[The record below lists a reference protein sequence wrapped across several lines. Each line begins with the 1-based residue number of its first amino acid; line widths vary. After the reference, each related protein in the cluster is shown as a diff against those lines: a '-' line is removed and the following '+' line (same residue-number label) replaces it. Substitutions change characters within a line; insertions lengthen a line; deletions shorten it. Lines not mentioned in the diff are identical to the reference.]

1 MEQLETSVISPERK
15 RYIETAINVLSAISG
30 TIETFKDKE
39 RLSTSKGFW
48 FHSLLTSLGYFALA
62 KDRYPTSNEK
72 EWVDAEKRDLRC
84 LKDNLIPLLPPQE
97 KEILYQVIQ
106 ERLPQYTSFIFS

>member
-15 RYIETAINVLSAISG
+15 RYTETTINVLSATLG
-30 TIETFKDKE
+30 TIEAFKDKE

-48 FHSLLTSLGYFALA
+48 FHYLLTSLGYFALA

-72 EWVDAEKRDLRC
+72 EWKDDEERDLSY
-84 LKDNLIPLLPPQE
+84 LKDNLLPLLPPQE
-97 KEILYQVIQ
+97 KEILHQVIQ
-106 ERLPQYTSFIFS
+106 ERLPQYTSLLFS

>member
-15 RYIETAINVLSAISG
+15 RYTETTINVLSATLG
-30 TIETFKDKE
+30 TIEAFKDKE

-48 FHSLLTSLGYFALA
+48 FHSLLASLGYFALA
-62 KDRYPTSNEK
+62 KERYPTSNEK
-72 EWVDAEKRDLRC
+72 EWENDEKRDLIF

-97 KEILYQVIQ
+97 KETFYQTIQ
-106 ERLPQYTSFIFS
+106 KRLPQYTSLLFS